1 MVERRRFTEVKYETN
16 IFQFVYPPD
25 DHTCN
30 VAMGINKLVGRV
42 VLVDLLFLGGVGL

>member
-1 MVERRRFTEVKYETN
+1 MATERRDIDAGGKGVLLLR
-16 IFQFVYPPD
+16 YPPD

-30 VAMGINKLVGRV
+30 MAMGINKLVGRV